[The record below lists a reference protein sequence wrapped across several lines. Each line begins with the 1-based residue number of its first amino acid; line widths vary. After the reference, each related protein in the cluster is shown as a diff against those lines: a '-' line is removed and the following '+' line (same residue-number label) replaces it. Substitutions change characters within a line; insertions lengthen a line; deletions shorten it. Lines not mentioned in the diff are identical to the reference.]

1 MDLKSYDE
9 LIMTIREERGRIS
22 SIKDRLDE
30 LSINPFSKDRF
41 ERRKLKRMLEKI
53 RSRIEDYKEVIDDA
67 TTFKRYKLL
76 NFFCEYLSLTER
88 ENIVVT
94 KFTEVEENDNYSTGI
109 TYVALG
115 STLKNPGLTTL
126 GFMNMMDEDEEETH
140 YYVVS
145 NEETSQALKYTF
157 DNDMDAAID
166 EVDNVRCFYET
177 EQIIHLADGTRLED
191 KYLVYPQLNAVFK
204 RLVDLFLQ
212 YPDLSDEERFK
223 KIIDE
228 TKGYKFINRY

>member
-9 LIMTIREERGRIS
+9 LIMAIREEKSRIS
-22 SIKDRLDE
+22 SINDRLGN
-30 LSINPFSKDRF
+30 LSINPFSKDRI
-41 ERRKLKRMLEKI
+41 ERRKLKRTLEKI
-53 RSRIEDYKEVIDDA
+53 RCRIEDYKDIIDNA
-67 TTFKRYKLL
+67 TTFKRYKILG
-76 NFFCEYLSLTER
+76 FFCEYLSLTER
-88 ENIVVT
+88 ENFVVT
-94 KFTEVEENDNYSTGI
+94 KFTEVEESDNYSTGL
-109 TYVALG
+109 TYVTLG

-126 GFMNMMDEDEEETH
+126 GLMNMMDEEEETH

-166 EVDNVRCFYET
+166 EVDNARCFYET
-177 EQIIHLADGTRLED
+177 EQVVHLADGTRLED
-191 KYLVYPQLNAVFK
+191 KYLVYPQLNDVFK

-212 YPDLSDEERFK
+212 CPDLSDEERFK
-223 KIIDE
+223 KIIEE